1 MGGEQGRG
9 ERQGRQWRPPGRE
22 AAQEKATQEKA
33 TQEKATQEKATQ
45 EKATQEKATQE
56 KAARE
61 KETREKAH
69 VRHEAAPCGLTV
81 AACLQQAVRVGR
93 ARCGRS

>member
-22 AAQEKATQEKA
+22 AAQEKA

>member
-1 MGGEQGRG
+1 MRG

-22 AAQEKATQEKA
+22 AA
-33 TQEKATQEKATQ
+33 QEKATQEKATQ

-93 ARCGRS
+93 ARCGRV